1 MSVALLVTLFVLY
14 ATGTYLLM
22 TRALTRIILGITIFG
37 HGSVLMLMF
46 AAGRPGA
53 PPVYDG
59 VTPLED
65 YSDPMPQALALT
77 GIVITFGILVF
88 LLALAFRSL
97 TLSGDDQVEDD
108 LEDRL
113 VGAGHFSDELQA
125 DQTALERDLDDR

>member
-1 MSVALLVTLFVLY
+1 MSLSLLATLFVLY
-14 ATGTYLLM
+14 AAGTYLLM
-22 TRALTRIILGITIFG
+22 TRALTRIILGISIFG

-46 AAGRPGA
+46 AAGRPGV

-65 YSDPMPQALALT
+65 YSDPLPQALALT

-113 VGAGHFSDELQA
+113 VGAGHFSDELES
-125 DQTALERDLDDR
+125 DQSALERELDDR